1 MARTLPSQPEVNIGL
16 VGHVDHGKTTL
27 TQALSGVW
35 TDTHSEERRRGIS
48 IKLGYADT
56 AFYKTDSGQ
65 YYATGRRP
73 EGGKDVDSELQRV
86 VSFVD
91 APGHETLM
99 AIMITGASIM
109 DGAMLMVAA
118 NETCPQP
125 QTREHLMALE
135 IAGIKNIV
143 IVQNKIDLVTKDR
156 AMESYKEI
164 NEFLKGTIAQNAP
177 IIPVS
182 AHHDVNLDV
191 LIEAIEQTIPTPN
204 RQDDERAV
212 MHIARSFD
220 VNRPGTRPAKLTGG
234 VIGGSIVEGAFKEG
248 DEIIIGPGRKIE
260 QGNKTR
266 WEPIETTITSMQG
279 GVLAGISR
287 VLAGEPFFLNSFKN
301 IANDGREGYIALA
314 GRREGDK
321 IIVLDLERFGGEI
334 LCARDSYLCSKGQV
348 SIDAA
353 TTFTRGQMGLRL
365 FLSNQNTIFMQKLS
379 GTGLACISGN
389 GTVIRQDLE
398 EGQEMV
404 VDARAVCAFSK
415 TIGYQLRL
423 MSSPLAAL
431 FGGEG
436 LFFARL
442 SGPGTFYLQSLPA
455 ARQDGGLRDEGEV
468 AV

>member
-73 EGGKDVDSELQRV
+73 EGGKDMDSELQRV

-143 IVQNKIDLVTKDR
+143 IVQNKIDLVTKER
-156 AMESYKEI
+156 AMESYNEI
-164 NEFLKGTIAQNAP
+164 KEFLEGTIAQNAP
-177 IIPVS
+177 VIPVS
-182 AHHDVNLDV
+182 AHHDVNLDI

-204 RQDDERAV
+204 RQEDERAV

-234 VIGGSIVEGAFKEG
+234 VIGGSIVEGAFREG

-279 GVLAGISR
+279 GGGKRDVMMAGGLCGLGTLLDPSITTADNLSGQVLAKKGELPTIRTECSIS
-287 VLAGEPFFLNSFKN
+287 VELMDTMVSGDGEG
-301 IANDGREGYIALA
+301 A
-314 GRREGDK
+314 DK
-321 IIVLDLERFGGEI
+321 IYPLRNNEMLMVNVATSTSVGVV
-334 LCARDSYLCSKGQV
+334 KG
-348 SIDAA
+348 AEKGKA
-353 TTFTRGQMGLRL
+353 TLHLRL
-365 FLSNQNTIFMQKLS
+365 PIC
-379 GTGLACISGN
+379 A
-389 GTVIRQDLE
+389 D
-398 EGQEMV
+398 EGQRV
-404 VDARAVCAFSK
+404 SLSRRVGARWRLIGHG
-415 TIGYQLRL
+415 TIQ
-423 MSSPLAAL
+423 
-431 FGGEG
+431 
-436 LFFARL
+436 
-442 SGPGTFYLQSLPA
+442 
-455 ARQDGGLRDEGEV
+455 
-468 AV
+468 

>member
-143 IVQNKIDLVTKDR
+143 IVQNKIDLVTKER

-164 NEFLKGTIAQNAP
+164 KQFLEGTIAESAP
-177 IIPVS
+177 VIPVS
-182 AHHDVNLDV
+182 AHHDVNLDI
-191 LIEAIEQTIPTPN
+191 LIEAIQQTIPTPN
-204 RQDDERAV
+204 REEDDRAV

-234 VIGGSIVEGAFKEG
+234 VIGGSIVEGAFREG

-279 GVLAGISR
+279 GGGKRDVMMAGGLCGLGTLLDPSITTADNLSGQVLAKK
-287 VLAGEPFFLNSFKN
+287 GELPTIRTECTILVELMDTMVSG
-301 IANDGREGYIALA
+301 DGEGA
-314 GRREGDK
+314 DK
-321 IIVLDLERFGGEI
+321 IYPLRNNEVMMVNVATSTSVGVV
-334 LCARDSYLCSKGQV
+334 KG
-348 SIDAA
+348 AEKGKA
-353 TTFTRGQMGLRL
+353 TLHLRL
-365 FLSNQNTIFMQKLS
+365 PIC
-379 GTGLACISGN
+379 A
-389 GTVIRQDLE
+389 D
-398 EGQEMV
+398 EGQRV
-404 VDARAVCAFSK
+404 SLSRRVGARWRLIGHG
-415 TIGYQLRL
+415 TIQ
-423 MSSPLAAL
+423 
-431 FGGEG
+431 
-436 LFFARL
+436 
-442 SGPGTFYLQSLPA
+442 
-455 ARQDGGLRDEGEV
+455 
-468 AV
+468 

>member
-1 MARTLPSQPEVNIGL
+1 MARTLPSQPTVNIGL

-73 EGGKDVDSELQRV
+73 EGGKDIDSELQRV

-143 IVQNKIDLVTKDR
+143 IVQNKIDLVTKER

-164 NEFLKGTIAQNAP
+164 KEFLEGTIAQNAP
-177 IIPVS
+177 VIPVS
-182 AHHDVNLDV
+182 AHHDVNLDI

-204 RQDDERAV
+204 RQEDERAI

-234 VIGGSIVEGAFKEG
+234 VIGGSIVEGAFREG

-260 QGNKTR
+260 QGNKPR

-279 GVLAGISR
+279 GGGKRDVMMAGGLCGLGTLLDPSITTADNLSGQVLAKK
-287 VLAGEPFFLNSFKN
+287 GELPTIRTECSITVELMDTMVSG
-301 IANDGREGYIALA
+301 DGEGA
-314 GRREGDK
+314 DK
-321 IIVLDLERFGGEI
+321 IYPLRNNEMLMVNVATSTSVGVV
-334 LCARDSYLCSKGQV
+334 KG
-348 SIDAA
+348 AEKGKA
-353 TTFTRGQMGLRL
+353 TLHLRL
-365 FLSNQNTIFMQKLS
+365 PIC
-379 GTGLACISGN
+379 A
-389 GTVIRQDLE
+389 D
-398 EGQEMV
+398 EGQRV
-404 VDARAVCAFSK
+404 SLSRRVGARWRLIGHG
-415 TIGYQLRL
+415 TIQ
-423 MSSPLAAL
+423 
-431 FGGEG
+431 
-436 LFFARL
+436 
-442 SGPGTFYLQSLPA
+442 
-455 ARQDGGLRDEGEV
+455 
-468 AV
+468 